1 LSFYTNVARY
11 GNSILYRGYN
21 DNGIAVQAK
30 YKFKPKIFV
39 PSKDQSKTKG
49 LDGNNIAAVEFD
61 SMREASDFLDQYK
74 EIDNF
79 KMYGTKKYIQQFI
92 GEKFPT
98 VPKYDI
104 NLIDICSI
112 DIEVE
117 SDDGFPEPEQAS
129 KEITAITIKSSK
141 SSIYQVWGLGEWSF
155 EKCEVDLGEDLVKYH
170 RFDNETDLLVSFVS
184 HWSENY
190 PDVITGWNVRF
201 FDIPYLVNRILRV
214 LGEKETKKLSPW
226 GLINDRQVTVM
237 NRKQIFFDITGTETL
252 DYMELF
258 KKFDRVSGNQESY
271 KLDHIAYSVLG
282 ENKLSYEEYGN
293 LNNLF
298 RENHQK
304 FIDYNIK
311 DTQLIERLE
320 KKLGIISLV
329 LSISYMGGVNYT
341 DTLGTTAIWE
351 SIIYRTLKQLD
362 VYPEISNRTP
372 VKTDFIGG
380 YVKPP
385 QVGMH
390 NWVVSFDLNSLYPNL
405 IVQWNMSPET
415 IVPGMRT
422 SGVEYYLNRKE
433 TLTGAYT
440 IAANGSQYRKD
451 RPGIMPLIIENY
463 YDKRSKIKN
472 EMIEH
477 KKEYEKTPTR
487 DLENKIAQLENE
499 QMAIKILLNSLY
511 GALGSRFFD
520 YYNIAMAEGVTLT
533 GQLAIKWAEKA
544 MNGEMNRLL
553 KTDDKDYVIAMDTD
567 SLYVSFEDLVKKM
580 NPDDPVDFI
589 DKICQKHFEQIL
601 EKAYNNLY
609 EHMNCHKNR
618 MVMKREAIA
627 DRGIW
632 TAKKRYILNVHN
644 NEGVQYAKPKIKVT
658 GIEAIKSSTPQIVR
672 SEFHNIFE
680 LIMTK
685 DEQTI
690 RNQSNEFRKKFNKS
704 RPEDISFPRGISDIS
719 GYYDS
724 KTIYKKGTPIHVRG
738 ALLYND
744 LVKKHGLEN
753 KYQEIKSGDKIKF
766 CYLKIPNIIKENVI
780 SFPDFLPPEFG
791 LDKYIDYDV
800 QYEKTY
806 TSPLDPI
813 MNAIG
818 WSLEEK
824 ASLEDFFV

>member
-1 LSFYTNVARY
+1 
-11 GNSILYRGYN
+11 
-21 DNGIAVQAK
+21 
-30 YKFKPKIFV
+30 
-39 PSKDQSKTKG
+39 
-49 LDGNNIAAVEFD
+49 
-61 SMREASDFLDQYK
+61 
-74 EIDNF
+74 
-79 KMYGTKKYIQQFI
+79 
-92 GEKFPT
+92 
-98 VPKYDI
+98 
-104 NLIDICSI
+104 
-112 DIEVE
+112 
-117 SDDGFPEPEQAS
+117 
-129 KEITAITIKSSK
+129 
-141 SSIYQVWGLGEWSF
+141 
-155 EKCEVDLGEDLVKYH
+155 
-170 RFDNETDLLVSFVS
+170 
-184 HWSENY
+184 
-190 PDVITGWNVRF
+190 
-201 FDIPYLVNRILRV
+201 
-214 LGEKETKKLSPW
+214 
-226 GLINDRQVTVM
+226 
-237 NRKQIFFDITGTETL
+237 
-252 DYMELF
+252 
-258 KKFDRVSGNQESY
+258 
-271 KLDHIAYSVLG
+271 
-282 ENKLSYEEYGN
+282 
-293 LNNLF
+293 
-298 RENHQK
+298 
-304 FIDYNIK
+304 
-311 DTQLIERLE
+311 
-320 KKLGIISLV
+320 
-329 LSISYMGGVNYT
+329 
-341 DTLGTTAIWE
+341 
-351 SIIYRTLKQLD
+351 
-362 VYPEISNRTP
+362 
-372 VKTDFIGG
+372 
-380 YVKPP
+380 
-385 QVGMH
+385 
-390 NWVVSFDLNSLYPNL
+390 
-405 IVQWNMSPET
+405 
-415 IVPGMRT
+415 
-422 SGVEYYLNRKE
+422 
-433 TLTGAYT
+433 
-440 IAANGSQYRKD
+440 
-451 RPGIMPLIIENY
+451 
-463 YDKRSKIKN
+463 
-472 EMIEH
+472 
-477 KKEYEKTPTR
+477 
-487 DLENKIAQLENE
+487 
-499 QMAIKILLNSLY
+499 
-511 GALGSRFFD
+511 
-520 YYNIAMAEGVTLT
+520 MAEGVTLT

-618 MVMKREAIA
+618 MIMKREAIA

-738 ALLYND
+738 SLLYND
-744 LVKKHGLEN
+744 LIKKHGLEN

-766 CYLKIPNIIKENVI
+766 CYLKIPNTIKENVI